1 MGMSQQ
7 INYENTI
14 EELQREMN
22 QLSMI
27 KQEVES
33 EYSTLKRTVENKEE
47 EGKRRQSMLEEKI
60 KNLELERDKLKTAS
74 NSSLSSSQSGG
85 YRGGRGYGGGGYS
98 GGGGYGGGG
107 RGGYGGDRGYGI
119 T

>member
-1 MGMSQQ
+1 MLVLFQPKVHYYLFVYFQ

-47 EGKRRQSMLEEKI
+47 EGKRRQSMLEV
-60 KNLELERDKLKTAS
+60 R
-74 NSSLSSSQSGG
+74 SLLMIRMSKKG
-85 YRGGRGYGGGGYS
+85 
-98 GGGGYGGGG
+98 
-107 RGGYGGDRGYGI
+107 
-119 T
+119 